1 MTEEKIAVQRRQ
13 LLATSG
19 ALAVAL
25 ATPAIAQ
32 SYPSRPV
39 RIIVPYGAGGAT
51 DIVARIM
58 AEHAS
63 REAGQSFVVENRGG
77 GASIPGTQ
85 AVASA
90 APDGYTIG
98 FIDTAIVI
106 NPGLFGSRLPYETE
120 RDLAPVGLVASA
132 PLLLAAH
139 PSFAAVSLRDVVA
152 FSRANP
158 GRINIGHA
166 GNGTAIHLASAQL
179 LLAADIRGTL
189 VAYRGGGPMLAG
201 LLAHDVDV
209 AFSSIPAVKPH
220 VEGGRLRGIG
230 VTGPRPSPVMPD
242 VPTFVSA
249 GLGAV
254 DAQPFFG
261 VVAPPGTPPE
271 ILERLNT
278 LLVASARQGQ
288 VSARLAG
295 IGYEVEATD
304 RARFAAIIAE
314 DTAKWRGVIS
324 RSGITA
330 D

>member
-1 MTEEKIAVQRRQ
+1 VQRRQ
-13 LLATSG
+13 ILATG
-19 ALAVAL
+19 AAFAAALAAPAL
-25 ATPAIAQ
+25 AQTF
-32 SYPSRPV
+32 PSRPV

-63 REAGQSFVVENRGG
+63 REAGQSFIVENRGG

-85 AVASA
+85 AVATST
-90 APDGYTIG
+90 PDGYTIG

-106 NPGLFGSRLPYETE
+106 NPGLFAARLPYDTE

-132 PLLLAAH
+132 PLLFAAH
-139 PSFAAVSLRDVVA
+139 PRFGAATLPEVVA
-152 FSRANP
+152 FARANP
-158 GRINIGHA
+158 DVLNIGHA
-166 GNGTAIHLASAQL
+166 GNGTAIHLASAQF
-179 LLAADIRGTL
+179 LLAGAIRGAL
-189 VAYRGGGPMLAG
+189 IAYRGGGPMLAG
-201 LLAHDVDV
+201 LLSHDVDV

-220 VEGGRLRGIG
+220 VDGGRLRALG
-230 VTGPRPSPVMPD
+230 VTSPRPSPVMPD
-242 VPTFVSA
+242 VPTFASA
-249 GLGAV
+249 GLDAV

-261 VVAPPGTPPE
+261 VVAPSGTPPE
-271 ILERLNT
+271 ILDRLNT
-278 LLVASARQGQ
+278 LLVAPARQAQ
-288 VSARLAG
+288 VATRLAG

-314 DTAKWRGVIS
+314 DTAKWRGVIT